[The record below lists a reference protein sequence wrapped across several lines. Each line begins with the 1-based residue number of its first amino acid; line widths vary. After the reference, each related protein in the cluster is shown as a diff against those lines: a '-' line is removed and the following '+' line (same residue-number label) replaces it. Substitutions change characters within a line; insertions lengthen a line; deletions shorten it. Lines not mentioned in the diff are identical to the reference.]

1 MSSPHPDTNR
11 PISQGLN
18 RYLLLSPPPRSVL
31 MVAWLQ
37 AMPARS
43 CRSAAAS
50 AAGWEP
56 AEPLV
61 SPGSTERLRDTANT
75 VSPLPSC
82 GGAGCRQGAYS
93 GFQHLQSCP
102 SLQRGGKGSGCGLIW
117 IQGLGKFTPAFGT
130 ALKPAREAGCS
141 AKQDPAGAEVP
152 PSSASLAQGPVSIPG
167 VAFAH
172 QPCR

>member
-1 MSSPHPDTNR
+1 
-11 PISQGLN
+11 
-18 RYLLLSPPPRSVL
+18 

-37 AMPARS
+37 AMPAAS

-82 GGAGCRQGAYS
+82 AGAGCREGAYS

-102 SLQRGGKGSGCGLIW
+102 SLQRGGKGSGCGLVW
-117 IQGLGKFTPAFGT
+117 IQDLGKFTPAFGT

-152 PSSASLAQGPVSIPG
+152 PSSASLAQAPVSIPG
-167 VAFAH
+167 VASAH
-172 QPCR
+172 QPCHWQRLLWQPQGCL